1 MQAEEGAT
9 PAVVLRCFPPS
20 DDPFRT
26 FAEAEA
32 RTLDGDL
39 IRSAEG
45 PGILEQA
52 LRAAYP
58 HSVVRPRADL
68 AALDLRP
75 TPTWYVY
82 RDGQVLPG
90 EADSNG
96 SDPV

>member
-9 PAVVLRCFPPS
+9 PVVALRCFPPS
-20 DDPFRT
+20 DASFRT
-26 FAEAEA
+26 FAEAKA

-39 IRSAEG
+39 VRSEDG
-45 PGILEQA
+45 PAVLERA
-52 LRAAYP
+52 LRDAYP

-90 EADSNG
+90 DPGSGG
-96 SDPV
+96 SDPA

>member
-9 PAVVLRCFPPS
+9 PGVALRCFPPS
-20 DDPFRT
+20 DDAFRS
-26 FAEAEA
+26 FVEAQA
-32 RTLDGDL
+32 RTVDSDL
-39 IRSAEG
+39 MQSADG
-45 PGILEQA
+45 PGVLEQA
-52 LRAAYP
+52 LRTAYP

-90 EADSNG
+90 EPDSNG
-96 SDPV
+96 SDPD